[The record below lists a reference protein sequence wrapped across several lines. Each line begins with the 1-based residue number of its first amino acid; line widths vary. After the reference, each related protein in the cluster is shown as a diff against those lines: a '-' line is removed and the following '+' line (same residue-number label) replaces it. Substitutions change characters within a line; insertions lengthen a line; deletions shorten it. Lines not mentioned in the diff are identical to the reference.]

1 MAQRFGAR
9 RVMNVPRRDGVKSR
23 QIHFTGADLIV
34 YKKPRDMSKDDFSK
48 FLDEAAQDILARFG
62 ISTIVIGVSH
72 WNEIRLLTKK
82 QREELGLVKK
92 DEVFLLKSD
101 VAKMGYSGEDILAML
116 QQLEEEE

>member
-1 MAQRFGAR
+1 
-9 RVMNVPRRDGVKSR
+9 MNVPRRDGVKSR